1 MSSRGPLALTLA
13 VLVCALP
20 ASGCL
25 GDGGE
30 DAGRAPVKGNR
41 LVIYSSL
48 PRTGPMAG
56 AAEAVAAGQ
65 RQALADARRRAGRY
79 RVRLVELPATTVE
92 TDPGD
97 PWDPGKVS
105 ENAGRAA
112 ADPRTIAYLGELG
125 LGASAVSLPITNE
138 AGILQ
143 VSPGDGLTGL
153 TRRLGRTTA
162 RPERYYPSGRRTFVR
177 LVPDDLAQA
186 QRVVRRMVALGG
198 DRAALVAGPGVYARE
213 FADDLTAEA
222 RRAGLEPVEAI
233 DLREG
238 PGPVAEATRELVE
251 LAPDSVLVA
260 AARSRSLAALL
271 AGLQRRM
278 PQARLFGGGGVLVG
292 DPISSGGD
300 PLPPL
305 EAVAARAPTSR
316 SRTAGRWPGSG
327 PGRGCGPSAPRRSG
341 ATNPSAWCSTRFAGP
356 SAAAVRLAGGTWC
369 GKRSPGA
376 RAARPWA
383 PTRCGPPERSRGSA
397 WPSTGSRASASHPC
411 AACPEIRS
419 QARFSPR

>member
-25 GDGGE
+25 GDGGA

-56 AAEAVAAGQ
+56 ATEAVAAGQ
-65 RQALADARRRAGRY
+65 RQALADARGRAGRY
-79 RVRLVELPATTVE
+79 RVRLVELPATTVD

-97 PWDPGKVS
+97 PWDPGQVS

-125 LGASAVSLPITNE
+125 LGASAVSVPITNE

-316 SRTAGRWPGSG
+316 PAVRALARIRAGQGLRTVRPEALWGYESVRLVLDSIRRAQRGSG
-327 PGRGCGPSAPRRSG
+327 PARRGDVVREALSGRLRRSPLG
-341 ATNPSAWCSTRFAGP
+341 AYSVRPTGAVEGLGLALYRLEGNRFAP
-356 SAAAVRLAGGTWC
+356 VR
-369 GKRSPGA
+369 RMP
-376 RAARPWA
+376 
-383 PTRCGPPERSRGSA
+383 
-397 WPSTGSRASASHPC
+397 
-411 AACPEIRS
+411 
-419 QARFSPR
+419 